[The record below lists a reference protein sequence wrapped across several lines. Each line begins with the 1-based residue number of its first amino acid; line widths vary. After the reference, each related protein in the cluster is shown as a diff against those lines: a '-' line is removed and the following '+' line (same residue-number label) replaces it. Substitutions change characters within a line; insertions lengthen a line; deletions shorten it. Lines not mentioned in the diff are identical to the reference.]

1 MARSKAEDKRRWTA
15 SQVVAHNLTLA
26 RELRGLTQTEV
37 ADRLGRFTGASWSQ
51 ATVAQAEGSVAGRRV
66 RQFTAN
72 ELVAL
77 ARTFDLPVLFFFL
90 PPDDG
95 AGRLMTDD
103 SKGGLPWE
111 YLLVLLLGHRDS
123 FPIFADRAAAW
134 SQLLADGI
142 EIPRSDALPELEP
155 MLASLAGDL
164 ARREPLLPEDV
175 LAAVFHGLAARR
187 VRGAKHPGDDLA
199 TFAENLRGL
208 ADALTA
214 FNNYRPGEF
223 VDERVVAEVADQR
236 RQRDRRRRSA
246 VKDAA
251 LEEDEDD

>member
-1 MARSKAEDKRRWTA
+1 MARTTDNGKQRWTA
-15 SQVVAHNLTLA
+15 SQVVAHNLTRA
-26 RELRGLTQTEV
+26 RDLRGLTQTEV
-37 ADRLGRFTGASWSQ
+37 AERLSRFTGSNWSQ
-51 ATVAQAEGSVAGRRV
+51 ATVAQAEGSVSGQRV

-95 AGRLMTDD
+95 EGRLLTDD
-103 SKGGLPWE
+103 AKAGLPWE

-123 FPIFADRAAAW
+123 FNVLADRTANW
-134 SQLLADGI
+134 SQLLAQGLD
-142 EIPRSDALPELEP
+142 IPRSDALPDP
-155 MLASLAGDL
+155 DAVLAEIAGSL
-164 ARREPLLPEDV
+164 RREPLLPEDV

-187 VRGAKHPGDDLA
+187 IRGAPHAGDDVT
-199 TFAENLRGL
+199 TFADNLRGL

-223 VDERVVAEVADQR
+223 LDDRTVAAIADTR
-236 RQRDRRRRSA
+236 RQRDSRRKR
-246 VKDAA
+246 
-251 LEEDEDD
+251 